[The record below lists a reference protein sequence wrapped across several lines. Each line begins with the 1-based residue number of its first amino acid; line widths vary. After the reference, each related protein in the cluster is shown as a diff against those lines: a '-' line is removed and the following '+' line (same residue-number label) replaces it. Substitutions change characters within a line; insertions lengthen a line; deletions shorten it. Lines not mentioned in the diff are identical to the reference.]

1 MTLAEF
7 KAWLEGFESAIGAAP
22 DAEQWAKIKA
32 RLDTVVAVTGTP
44 SLPLRRDVW
53 PYDADRVRYNSPQT
67 TWTVPAWAH
76 GQIIC

>member
-32 RLDTVVAVTGTP
+32 RLDTVVAITP
-44 SLPLRRDVW
+44 SQPWPAQRDTIW
-53 PYDADRVRYNSPQT
+53 PHTDRVRYASPPT